1 MNNFHIHMCE
11 SLTPNRRKVLGKNPL
26 DGTNILS
33 TELNR
38 DKILVI
44 AVIAAQ
50 EFLLLRGPIPAVC
63 DIFATVWVRF
73 DVKWCFHSSIYVSN
87 DVAKS
92 ICMRN
97 SRERKWCTY
106 TSYSAGTFVS
116 WQMTC

>member
-11 SLTPNRRKVLGKNPL
+11 SLTPNRRKVLGKNSL

-63 DIFATVWVRF
+63 ASLRLFGFVLMSSGAFVPYMCQMMLQSPYVCVTV
-73 DVKWCFHSSIYVSN
+73 
-87 DVAKS
+87 
-92 ICMRN
+92 
-97 SRERKWCTY
+97 ERGSGVHTHRRVQ
-106 TSYSAGTFVS
+106 GL
-116 WQMTC
+116 